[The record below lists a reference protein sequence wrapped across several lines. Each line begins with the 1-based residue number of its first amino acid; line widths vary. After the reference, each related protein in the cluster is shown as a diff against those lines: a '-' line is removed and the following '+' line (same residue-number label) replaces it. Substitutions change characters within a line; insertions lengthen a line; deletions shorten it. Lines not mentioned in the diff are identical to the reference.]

1 MRDFFSLEGP
11 FNKYGGMIADMVLV
25 SLMWLLFCLPIVT
38 IGASTTAMF
47 YVTTRRI
54 AEREGYITSDFW
66 TAFKAN
72 IRKATIMWMIIL
84 VALILLLM
92 NVLLLTN
99 DEVELAGGIF
109 GIVLPA
115 QLVFLFVIAIMSVY
129 IYPLMARFDMG
140 LVQVVKS
147 AFYMSVRHF
156 LTSVS
161 CVVMAVAAFLLFFRF
176 PPLILVAPGLYAWL
190 SSYMIMKVFKK
201 YRPEMDRDP
210 SAEIAEIEAKK
221 AEERWKRERETPA
234 PTNTGESEEDDIID
248 AEEPENTV

>member
-1 MRDFFSLEGP
+1 MREFFGLEGP

-25 SLMWLLFCLPIVT
+25 SLMWLLFCLPIIT

-54 AEREGYITSDFW
+54 ADREGYITSDFW
-66 TAFKAN
+66 FAFKN
-72 IRKATIMWMIIL
+72 NMRKATILWLIIFVVL
-84 VALILLLM
+84 VLLFM
-92 NVLLLTN
+92 NLLLLTN
-99 DEVELAGGIF
+99 EEVTFEGGIF

-115 QLVFLFVIAIMSVY
+115 QLVFLFMISIMSVY

-156 LTSVS
+156 LTSVC
-161 CVVMAVAAFLLFFRF
+161 CVVMAVAAFFLFLRF

-190 SSYMIMKVFKK
+190 ASYMIMKVFKK

-210 SAEIAEIEAKK
+210 AAEIAEIEAKK
-221 AEERWKRERETPA
+221 AEERWKRERETPE
-234 PTNTGESEEDDIID
+234 PSDSEE
-248 AEEPENTV
+248 